1 MTILLG
7 QFLFQTKCRSIV
19 NLVGVPKYNS
29 RIQGVAV
36 YMQENLS
43 SARTSPHIALDI
55 VCRYFKHVVEGFE
68 HESDRSKLMKL

>member
-7 QFLFQTKCRSIV
+7 QFSLQTKCRFIV

-36 YMQENLS
+36 YVQENLT
-43 SARTSPHIALDI
+43 SARTSPHTALHI

-68 HESDRSKLMKL
+68 RESDWSKLMQS